1 MDQPPTPT
9 RLRGKISNSSVVN
22 QFTNKLSRSDGP
34 VTWTYGKS
42 MSVDYQQTDF
52 DSDFEARWLEPR
64 RNPRRLGRR
73 DELEAQLARLKERMN
88 VAVIFGGDKRVP
100 NTVIYQTPNTR
111 SWKSYETVAQDIAG
125 SLDRLGFK
133 SVHIL
138 ADNMNLGNELRARDI
153 HFAWLN
159 SGGIQGYN
167 PMAHTSSML
176 EMYGVPYVGHDPLM
190 SSILDNKPC
199 FKREISAF
207 GVKTSPFFTWHFARG
222 PFDPASNAVFQ
233 STFADY
239 DGPYVVKP
247 VSGRA
252 SLHVH
257 VVDDVADLPAALKS
271 VFHATQ
277 NGVLVE
283 RFLSGREFC
292 IAVAGPV
299 TARGRQLHDGTKPFV
314 FSPIERVLD
323 SDEQIFTSMD
333 VKPISTDRVKV
344 LRSDDDAEIV
354 SRLEEIALST
364 FINLNIET
372 LIRLDLRM
380 SEDGEIYVL
389 EANPKPD
396 LKKPDGKKTSIVCTG
411 LDQFDMD
418 YDDLILSLIA
428 DRIDQLFCQ
437 RRGTVHHLLALLE
450 SA

>member
-1 MDQPPTPT
+1 
-9 RLRGKISNSSVVN
+9 
-22 QFTNKLSRSDGP
+22 
-34 VTWTYGKS
+34 
-42 MSVDYQQTDF
+42 MSVDYQVADF

-73 DELEAQLARLKERMN
+73 DELEAQIGSLKQRMN
-88 VAVIFGGDKRVP
+88 VAVIYGGDKRVP

-111 SWKSYETVAQDIAG
+111 SWKSYQSVAEDIAE
-125 SLDRLGFK
+125 SLGRVGFE
-133 SVHIL
+133 SVHVL

-159 SGGIQGYN
+159 TGGVQGYN

-199 FKREISAF
+199 FKREIAAF
-207 GVKTSPFFTWHFARG
+207 GVRTSPFFTWHFARG
-222 PFDPASNAVFQ
+222 PFDPENNAVFQ
-233 STFADY
+233 STFAGY
-239 DGPYVVKP
+239 DGPFVVKP

-257 VVDDVADLPAALKS
+257 VVEDIAGLPAALQS

-277 NGVLVE
+277 NGVLIE
-283 RFLSGREFC
+283 RFLPGREFC

-299 TARGRQLHDGTKPFV
+299 TARRRQLHDGTKPFV

-323 SDEQIFTSMD
+323 SDELIFTSMD
-333 VKPISTDRVKV
+333 VKPISTDRVKT
-344 LRSDDDAEIV
+344 LLPDRDGEIV
-354 SRLEEIALST
+354 AKLEDIALST

-380 SEDGEIYVL
+380 ADDGELHVL

-396 LKKPDGKKTSIVCTG
+396 LKKPEGKRTSIVCTG
-411 LDQFDMD
+411 LDRFDMD

-437 RRGTVHHLLALLE
+437 RRGTVHHLLALLD